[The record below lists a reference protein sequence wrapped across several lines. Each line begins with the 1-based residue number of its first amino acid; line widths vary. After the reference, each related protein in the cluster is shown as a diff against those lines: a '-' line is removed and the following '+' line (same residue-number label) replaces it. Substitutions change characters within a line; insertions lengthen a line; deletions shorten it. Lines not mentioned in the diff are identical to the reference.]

1 MTAVPEPLALYEA
14 KALAELADADALAG
28 VAEGGWSGDPL
39 GAVVL
44 VVSGAATGRTG
55 DDLLPADLGEA
66 VGKALAA
73 LGFEEGSTF
82 VIASRP
88 GEAGPGRAGAS
99 LAPRAGGGRPPAR
112 ARAGREAADDLAA
125 AFGLPGLDPGAGQ
138 VAGRV
143 LGSARGD
150 FAASLADPHAKAPG
164 VGRHEGGRRPRP
176 ATGRRRS
183 ARRALRS
190 SPILESQHG
199 REV

>member
-14 KALAELADADALAG
+14 KAIAELGDANALAG

-44 VVSGAATGRTG
+44 VVSGAATGRAG

-88 GEAGPGRAGAS
+88 GEAGPDA
-99 LAPRAGGGRPPAR
+99 LADRLRLALEAVDAPLVLALDPL
-112 ARAGREAADDLAA
+112 AADDLAA
-125 AFGLPGLDPGAGQ
+125 AFCLPGLEPGKPTRA
-138 VAGRV
+138 AGRV
-143 LGSARGD
+143 IGNTGD
-150 FAASLADPHAKAPG
+150 FAASLADAHAKGQVWAAMRSVAAAAG
-164 VGRHEGGRRPRP
+164 HRTQTKRP
-176 ATGRRRS
+176 TG
-183 ARRALRS
+183 A
-190 SPILESQHG
+190 SQ
-199 REV
+199 